1 MPAGGAPSGL
11 LPTGAGCGYG
21 AGIMSD
27 ARIDNGAPS
36 GAAGQSAGTNPPRP
50 PAGEEG
56 RFFGF
61 REIDPTEKAPL
72 VQGVFGS
79 VASKYDVMNDL
90 MSMGVHRLWKD
101 MFVDHVNPR
110 AGEALLDVAGGTG
123 DIAFRL
129 KKKAPDAAVT
139 VCDLT
144 EAMVRV
150 GRDRAID
157 QGQVQC
163 EAGGIDWTVGN
174 AETLPFTSRSM
185 DAYTIAFGL
194 RNVTH
199 IDKALAEARRVLK
212 PGGRF
217 FCLEFSHVVIPVLRD
232 LYDAYSFNLL
242 PKLGQMVAGDR
253 DSYQYLVESIRRF
266 PEQQALCRRIEAA
279 GFTQVKARNLSGGIA
294 CIHSGWR
301 I

>member
-1 MPAGGAPSGL
+1 
-11 LPTGAGCGYG
+11 
-21 AGIMSD
+21 MSD
-27 ARIDNGAPS
+27 ARTDHT
-36 GAAGQSAGTNPPRP
+36 AAGPSATPPRP

-56 RFFGF
+56 RYFGF

-79 VASKYDVMNDL
+79 VAGRYDLMNDL
-90 MSMGVHRLWKD
+90 MSMGIHRLWKD
-101 MFVDHVNPR
+101 AFVDLVRPR
-110 AGEALLDVAGGTG
+110 EGEALLDVAGGTG

-129 KKKAPDAAVT
+129 KKKAQAAAVT

-150 GRDRAID
+150 GRDRGID
-157 QGQVQC
+157 QGAV
-163 EAGGIDWTVGN
+163 GGIDWTVGN
-174 AETLPFTSRSM
+174 AEDLPFASRSM

-199 IDKALAEARRVLK
+199 IDKALREARRVLK

-232 LYDAYSFNLL
+232 IYDSYSFHLL
-242 PKLGQMVAGDR
+242 PRLGQMVAGDR

-279 GFTQVKARNLSGGIA
+279 GFTQARARNLSGGIA

-301 I
+301 V